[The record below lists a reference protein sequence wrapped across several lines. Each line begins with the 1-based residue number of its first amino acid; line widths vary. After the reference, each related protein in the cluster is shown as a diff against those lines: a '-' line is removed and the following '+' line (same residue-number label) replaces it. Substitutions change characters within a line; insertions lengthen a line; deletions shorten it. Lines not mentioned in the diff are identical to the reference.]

1 MSSFY
6 KGVFWYVPD
15 KEELIVKKVACDKY
29 GIALELTEYSSKS
42 GDNFNHKVEWSMLPH
57 IVTKGKPY
65 NFYPRGRVEI
75 RHEKATV
82 YLNPS
87 LKVAQIEELIKSE
100 FSLLDEAINI
110 RFVADGSFH
119 YEYLAKF

>member
-6 KGVFWYVPD
+6 KGVFWYVPGT
-15 KEELIVKKVACDKY
+15 KELIVKKVACDNN
-29 GIALELTEYSSKS
+29 GMALELTEYTSKS
-42 GDNFNHKVEWSMLPH
+42 GDNFNHKIEWSKFLH
-57 IVTKGKPY
+57 SITKGKPY

-75 RHEKATV
+75 KRGMAIV

-87 LKVAQIEELIKSE
+87 LKEPQIEEMIKSE

-119 YEYLAKF
+119 YEYLAEF

>member
-6 KGVFWYVPD
+6 KGVFWYIPD
-15 KEELIVKKVACDKY
+15 KGDLIVKKVACDNN
-29 GIALELTEYSSKS
+29 GTAMELTEYSSKS
-42 GDNFNHKVEWSMLPH
+42 GDNFNHKIEWSKLLH
-57 IVTKGKPY
+57 STTKGKPY

-75 RHEKATV
+75 KRGTAIV
-82 YLNPS
+82 YLNPA
-87 LKVAQIEELIKSE
+87 LKEPRIEEKIKSE

-119 YEYLAKF
+119 YEYFAEL